1 MAFHVIKHGGDPQK
15 TYALIG
21 GLAAWEE
28 AGYPVSKGTD
38 EG

>member
-1 MAFHVIKHGGDPQK
+1 MALYVIQQGGDPQE